1 VRKLHLLLG
10 YSNQGRNRAL
20 SLAKEDADL
29 GLPPAQGSRLR
40 IIKKMIAKFAWP
52 VLRHQIHF
60 NNLIVKEMSEF
71 ATRID
76 ETRDFVELHRV
87 SLAHHTE
94 VLVRFEE
101 TIAAHNLSS
110 SSLSGLAEELRE
122 LAQRMDH
129 FENMAN
135 VQREITEAFTELE
148 NLRQKIADDRETAD
162 QTTAELQMRLARLD
176 LFFEDYRRSL
186 KSQPSHAL
194 VDETPLPPA
203 ALEGIYFALE
213 NAFRGSPDLIKGRLE
228 VYLENVRTATG
239 DDGVV
244 LDVGCGRGEWLEMLR
259 DEGISATGVD
269 ANDSYREQWAAAG
282 LDVITANATDY
293 MRTLQPGTIAVITA
307 FHLVEHLPLDVML
320 ELLDLANQLLRPGG
334 LLILE
339 TPNPENLIVGAS
351 AFYLDP
357 THQRPIPPRLLE
369 FLVHVR
375 GFVDV
380 EIARLQRGDSR
391 TLSEPSEVAGPW
403 VHDLLPIIELI
414 NTQLFAPQ
422 DYAVLAHHI

>member
-1 VRKLHLLLG
+1 
-10 YSNQGRNRAL
+10 L
-20 SLAKEDADL
+20 SLVEEDADL

-40 IIKKMIAKFAWP
+40 IIRKIIAKVAWP
-52 VLRHQIHF
+52 VLRRQIHF
-60 NNLIVKEMSEF
+60 NNLVVKEMSKF

-76 ETRDFVELHRV
+76 ETRHFIEHHRV

-110 SSLSGLAEELRE
+110 ASLSGLAEDLRE
-122 LAQRMDH
+122 LVQRVDRY
-129 FENMAN
+129 ENMATSSMAN
-135 VQREITEAFTELE
+135 LQREVAEAFAELG
-148 NLRQKIADDRETAD
+148 NLRRDIANDREIVG
-162 QTTAELQMRLARLD
+162 QTSAELQMRLARLD
-176 LFFEDYRRSL
+176 LFFANYRRSL
-186 KSQPSHAL
+186 KSQPSRAL
-194 VDETPLPPA
+194 VDETPLPPV

-213 NAFRGSPDLIKGRLE
+213 NAFRGSPDLIKTRLE
-228 VYLENVRTATG
+228 VYLENVRAATNDG
-239 DDGVV
+239 GVV
-244 LDVGCGRGEWLEMLR
+244 LDIGCGRGEWLEMLR
-259 DEGISATGVD
+259 DEKIAATGVD
-269 ANDSYREQWAAAG
+269 TNDSYREQWAAAG
-282 LDVITANATDY
+282 LEVITANAIDY

-307 FHLVEHLPLDVML
+307 FHLVEHLPIDVML

-351 AFYLDP
+351 SFYLDP

-369 FLVHVR
+369 FLVRVR

-380 EIARLQRGDSR
+380 SIDRLQRGDPR
-391 TLSEPSEVAGPW
+391 TLAEPTEVAGPW
-403 VHDLLPIIELI
+403 AQDLLPIIELI

-422 DYAVLAHHI
+422 DYAVLAHRMSTDSALKSRACK

>member
-1 VRKLHLLLG
+1 
-10 YSNQGRNRAL
+10 
-20 SLAKEDADL
+20 
-29 GLPPAQGSRLR
+29 
-40 IIKKMIAKFAWP
+40 
-52 VLRHQIHF
+52 
-60 NNLIVKEMSEF
+60 MSEF